1 MRATVVDTGPL
12 VAFLSRRDRYHDW
25 AVGALASVSP
35 PLLTC
40 EAVLSEA
47 VFLLGGSD
55 RVLELVER
63 GVVQVPFRL
72 DAEVGAIRT
81 LLQKYQNVRMDLA
94 DACIVRMTEIHDDS
108 VVMTLDSE
116 FREVFRRRGRHRI
129 PTIMPPDRDRRA
141 DTETIR
147 ETAAGIRRRLA
158 GRKHSD
164 SATLVAKDRK
174 R

>member
-1 MRATVVDTGPL
+1 MRVTIADTGPL

-25 AVGALASVSP
+25 AIGALASVSP

-55 RVLELVER
+55 RVLELVQR
-63 GVVQVPFRL
+63 GVLAVPFRL
-72 DAEVGAIRT
+72 DTEVGAIRT
-81 LLQKYQNVRMDLA
+81 LLKRYQDVRMDLA

-116 FREVFRRRGRHRI
+116 FRDVFRKRGRQAI
-129 PTIMPPDRDRRA
+129 PTITPPDR
-141 DTETIR
+141 
-147 ETAAGIRRRLA
+147 RRRVSR
-158 GRKHSD
+158 G
-164 SATLVAKDRK
+164 
-174 R
+174 

>member
-1 MRATVVDTGPL
+1 VKATVVDTGPL

-25 AVGALASVSP
+25 AVGAFASVSP

-47 VFLLGGSD
+47 VFLLAGSD
-55 RVLELVER
+55 RVLELVQR

-72 DAEVGAIRT
+72 DAEVGMVRT
-81 LLQKYQNVRMDLA
+81 LLKRYQDHRMDLA

-116 FREVFRRRGRHRI
+116 FRDVFRRRGRQAI
-129 PTIMPPDRDRRA
+129 PTIMPPARGRA
-141 DTETIR
+141 R
-147 ETAAGIRRRLA
+147 QSRPVR
-158 GRKHSD
+158 
-164 SATLVAKDRK
+164 
-174 R
+174 

>member
-1 MRATVVDTGPL
+1 VRVTVVDTGPI

-47 VFLLGGSD
+47 IFLLGGSD
-55 RVLELVER
+55 RVLELVQR
-63 GVVQVPFRL
+63 GVVGVAFRL

-81 LLQKYQNVRMDLA
+81 LLKRYQDVRIDLA

-108 VVMTLDSE
+108 VVMTVDTE
-116 FREVFRRRGRHRI
+116 FRDVFRRRGRQAI
-129 PTIMPPDRDRRA
+129 PTIMPPDRRHRA
-141 DTETIR
+141 SK
-147 ETAAGIRRRLA
+147 
-158 GRKHSD
+158 GR
-164 SATLVAKDRK
+164 
-174 R
+174 